1 MPRYLIRA
9 KDGAVVN
16 RIIAPAE
23 QVDALLAPGDTAEIE
38 AADDFTPE
46 RLDRFAAAEARRFLD
61 ATDWYVIRALD
72 PTSGAPIPAAL
83 AAARAEARR
92 VAGLDAGGQGLAPLP
107 SFLIPSVLSAPDPAS
122 DPTPEP
128 ALPETVDN
136 VMLPDPDSTL
146 TQT

>member
-1 MPRYLIRA
+1 MPRYLIR
-9 KDGAVVN
+9 DSSGATVN
-16 RIIAPAE
+16 RIIAPADE
-23 QVDALLAPGDTAEIE
+23 VSAFLTPGDTAEIE

-92 VAGLDAGGQGLAPLP
+92 VAGLDPGGQGVAPLP
-107 SFLIPSVLSAPDPAS
+107 SFLIASVPPVPDPAS
-122 DPTPEP
+122 DPRPEP

-136 VMLPDPDSTL
+136 VMLSDPDP

>member
-1 MPRYLIRA
+1 MPRYLIR
-9 KDGAVVN
+9 DSSGAVVN
-16 RIIAPAE
+16 RIIAPAD
-23 QVDALLAPGDTAEIE
+23 QIDAFLTPGDTAEVE

-83 AAARAEARR
+83 AEARAEARR
-92 VAGLDAGGQGLAPLP
+92 VAGLDPAGQGLAPPP
-107 SFLIPSVLSAPDPAS
+107 SFLIPSVMSVPDPAS

-136 VMLPDPDSTL
+136 VMLPDPDPTL
-146 TQT
+146 T